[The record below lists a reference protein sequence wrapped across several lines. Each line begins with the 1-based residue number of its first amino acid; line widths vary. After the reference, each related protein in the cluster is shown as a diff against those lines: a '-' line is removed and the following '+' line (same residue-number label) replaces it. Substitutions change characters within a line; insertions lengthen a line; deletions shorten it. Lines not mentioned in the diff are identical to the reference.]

1 MERREVSLN
10 DSSDGHEYGLFY
22 FKPFYALDARRSN
35 GIRFLDG
42 ERIDP
47 LYDLGEIVAEFN
59 EQYKYYEAFHGW
71 SAGLKNGWA
80 RRYSVGV
87 AYEESDFEPTP
98 DNPFPI
104 DILPEDRE
112 FLYPFFGMQFVH
124 DHYETTVNFDQ
135 ISRTED
141 RHLGMNAGFRIGY
154 SSANAGSSETAW
166 HFSASLSNSLLNSK
180 RSSLTINT
188 VLNGRLAGGNA
199 ENTRLSAVSRFHRRV
214 GERQLFYMSVSGVL
228 GHDLD
233 LDRPVELGGDT
244 GLRGYPLRYQTGESK
259 ALITLE
265 QRYYTDWYLFRI
277 LHVGAAVF
285 FDVGRTW
292 GETPINNVNLGWLKD
307 VGFGLRLGKTRMG
320 GGVVHIDLA
329 FPLDGEDDI
338 DSVQLLFKVKRS
350 F

>member
-1 MERREVSLN
+1 MAGRR
-10 DSSDGHEYGLFY
+10 
-22 FKPFYALDARRSN
+22 PALVTR
-35 GIRFLDG
+35 
-42 ERIDP
+42 
-47 LYDLGEIVAEFN
+47 
-59 EQYKYYEAFHGW
+59 Q
-71 SAGLKNGWA
+71 SAL
-80 RRYSVGV
+80 
-87 AYEESDFEPTP
+87 FEPFTRVAAA
-98 DNPFPI
+98 NPYAWFPVERSAEELSEPTSVNRMICFPYPKYLNAVMSI
-104 DILPEDRE
+104 DGGWFGE
-112 FLYPFFGMQFVH
+112 FFGMQFVH

-244 GLRGYPLRYQTGESK
+244 GLRGYPLRYQTGENK